1 MIKLVATDLD
11 GTLLR
16 DDKTIS
22 DFTHDVIAEV
32 MAKGIHFIPASGR
45 QLFSIRNVL
54 RSMDFAG
61 TVVSAN
67 GAAVVEVP
75 SETARF
81 LTELQPGPMR
91 EIVDLM
97 RERVPGLA
105 VAAVRDLGRVLVAE
119 PAYVEIMSPG
129 DHDRRPEEVVQ
140 LDMAA
145 VCSEPSVKTLL
156 RTTQMSVED
165 MLALSLTF
173 DVPGVTL
180 TDAGAPFLEVMG
192 PGVTKQAAMAQ
203 VCAAEGIEPSEVLA
217 FGDWLNDL
225 ELMEWAG
232 IGVAVAN
239 AHPQAIAAADLVTA
253 SNQEDGVART
263 MAELLL

>member
-22 DFTHDVIAEV
+22 QYTHDVIA
-32 MAKGIHFIPASGR
+32 AAIDKGVHFVPASGR

-54 RSMDFAG
+54 RRIDFEG

-67 GAAVVEVP
+67 GAAVVNVP
-75 SETARF
+75 SETAVF
-81 LTELQPGPMR
+81 VTELQPGPMR
-91 EIVDLM
+91 RIVDLM
-97 RERVPGLA
+97 RAEVPGLV
-105 VAAVRDLGRVLVAE
+105 VAAVRDLGRQLVAE
-119 PAYVEIMSPG
+119 PGYVEMMAPG
-129 DHDRRPEEVVQ
+129 DHDRQPEDVTQ
-140 LDMAA
+140 LDIAG

-156 RTTQMSVED
+156 RTTEMSVTD
-165 MLALSLTF
+165 MLALASSF
-173 DVPGVTL
+173 EVPGIAL

-192 PGVTKQAAMAQ
+192 AGVSKQTAISRLSESLGIGPG
-203 VCAAEGIEPSEVLA
+203 EVLA

-225 ELMEWAG
+225 ELLHWAG

-239 AHPQAIAAADLVTA
+239 AHPEALAAADRLTT
-253 SNQEDGVART
+253 SNQDDGVARV
-263 MAELLL
+263 MEELLL